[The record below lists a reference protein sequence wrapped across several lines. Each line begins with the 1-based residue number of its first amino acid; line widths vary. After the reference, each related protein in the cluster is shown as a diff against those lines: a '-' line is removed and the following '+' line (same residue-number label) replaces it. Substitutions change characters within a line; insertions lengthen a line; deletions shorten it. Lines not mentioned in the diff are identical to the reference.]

1 MKFINMCF
9 YILLY
14 IINNDFINLI
24 DRNLFFVY
32 MLVLS
37 IVWMYKI
44 VYILNICMKNV
55 IEYGG
60 GDEIVLINYVYK
72 FIMNVVFEYS
82 I

>member
-24 DRNLFFVY
+24 DWNFFFEY

>member
-24 DRNLFFVY
+24 DWKIFFVY

>member
-1 MKFINMCF
+1 
-9 YILLY
+9 
-14 IINNDFINLI
+14 
-24 DRNLFFVY
+24 
-32 MLVLS
+32 
-37 IVWMYKI
+37 MYKI

-82 I
+82 V

>member
-1 MKFINMCF
+1 MKFVYICF

-24 DRNLFFVY
+24 DWNFFFVY

-82 I
+82 V

>member
-24 DRNLFFVY
+24 DWNFFLEY

>member
-24 DRNLFFVY
+24 DWKKIFEY

-37 IVWMYKI
+37 IIWMYKI